1 MMKKQNKLFLDLLL
15 YNMKDL
21 ITLEY
26 YNQSLKQKEVLHF
39 SPSLLKGKPRISSLF
54 VIKLDGESMQ
64 DLIQDKSLLV
74 ASLDVD
80 TLSDGCLYLL
90 DYENALW
97 LKKAKR
103 IKNTFVFVSIN
114 KKFSHLVFKEEE
126 IRVVAKVVA
135 SFTSYS

>member
-1 MMKKQNKLFLDLLL
+1 MENV
-15 YNMKDL
+15 

-39 SPSLLKGKPRISSLF
+39 SPSLLKEKPRISSLF
-54 VIKLDGESMQ
+54 VIKLEGESMQ

-74 ASLDVD
+74 ASLDAD

-90 DYENALW
+90 DHENTLW
-97 LKKAKR
+97 LKKAKK

-114 KKFSHLVFKEEE
+114 KKFSHLVFKEED
-126 IRVVAKVVA
+126 IRVVAKVLA
-135 SFTSYS
+135 SFATYS

>member
-1 MMKKQNKLFLDLLL
+1 MEN
-15 YNMKDL
+15 L

-90 DYENALW
+90 DYENRLW
-97 LKKAKR
+97 LKQAKK
-103 IKNTFVFVSIN
+103 IKSTFVFISIN
-114 KKFSHLVFKEEE
+114 KKFSHLLFKEED
-126 IRVVAKVVA
+126 IRVVAKVLA